1 MQNKSFAWVALG
13 LILFG
18 LLAVSMYRMKNAP
31 TAITDKDVVYGSV
44 SLPETIIQFA
54 AEGENGRIVD
64 TKPEK
69 GIGQLPV
76 GEYTTRLW
84 RTERKD
90 DEGNTW
96 ALTGQSFGDQG
107 LFEVNDSNQIKLD
120 IGEPL
125 IATVDARKSG
135 SMYSFNQII
144 KGRLDEHIELTRNGA
159 RPRAPKLNIKNKD
172 GSYDRT
178 FSFEYG

>member
-1 MQNKSFAWVALG
+1 MQNKSIVWIALG
-13 LILFG
+13 LIIFG

-31 TAITDKDVVYGSV
+31 TAISDKDLVFGSV
-44 SLPETIIQFA
+44 SLPETISQFA
-54 AEGENGRIVD
+54 ADGENGIVNVE
-64 TKPEK
+64 PEK

-84 RTERKD
+84 RSERED
-90 DEGNTW
+90 DEGNAW
-96 ALTGQSFGDQG
+96 ALTGQSFGDQS
-107 LFEVNDSNQIKLD
+107 LFEVNNSSQTKLD
-120 IGEPL
+120 IGEPI

-144 KGRLDEHIELTRNGA
+144 KGRLDEYIELTCNGA
-159 RPRAPKLNIKNKD
+159 RPQAPKLNIKNSD
-172 GSYDRT
+172 GTYDRT

>member
-1 MQNKSFAWVALG
+1 
-13 LILFG
+13 
-18 LLAVSMYRMKNAP
+18 MKNAP
-31 TAITDKDVVYGSV
+31 TAMDKDVVYGSV
-44 SLPETIIQFA
+44 GLPETISQFA
-54 AEGENGRIVD
+54 AEGEKGIVNI
-64 TKPEK
+64 KPDN

-76 GEYTTRLW
+76 GEYRSRLW

-90 DEGNTW
+90 DQGNTW
-96 ALTGQSFGDQG
+96 VLTGQIFDDQG
-107 LFEVNDSNQIKLD
+107 FFEVNDSNQIKLD

-135 SMYSFNQII
+135 SIYSFNQII

-159 RPRAPKLNIKNKD
+159 RPRAPRLNIKNND
-172 GSYDRT
+172 GTYNRT

>member
-1 MQNKSFAWVALG
+1 MQNKSIVWVALG
-13 LILFG
+13 LGLFG

-31 TAITDKDVVYGSV
+31 TAISDKDVVYGSV
-44 SLPETIIQFA
+44 SLPETISQFA
-54 AEGENGRIVD
+54 ADGENGIVNI
-64 TKPEK
+64 ELNK

-84 RTERKD
+84 RAERED
-90 DEGNTW
+90 DQGNTW
-96 ALTGQSFGDQG
+96 ALTGQSFGDQS

-120 IGEPL
+120 IGEPI

-135 SMYSFNQII
+135 SNYSFNQII

-159 RPRAPKLNIKNKD
+159 RPRAPKLNIKNSD
-172 GSYDRT
+172 GTYNRT

>member
-1 MQNKSFAWVALG
+1 MQNKYIVWVALG
-13 LILFG
+13 LIIFG

-31 TAITDKDVVYGSV
+31 TAITDKDAVSGSV
-44 SLPETIIQFA
+44 NLPETISQFA
-54 AEGENGRIVD
+54 AEGENGIINI
-64 TKPEK
+64 KPDK

-84 RTERKD
+84 RAERED
-90 DEGNTW
+90 DQGNAW
-96 ALTGQSFGDQG
+96 VLTGQNFVDQNF
-107 LFEVNDSNQIKLD
+107 FEVNNSNQIKLD
-120 IGEPL
+120 IGEPI

-135 SMYSFNQII
+135 SIYSFNLII
-144 KGRLDEHIELTRNGA
+144 KGRLDEHIELTQNGA
-159 RPRAPKLNIKNKD
+159 RPLAPKVNIKNSD

>member
-1 MQNKSFAWVALG
+1 MQNKSFVWVVLG

-18 LLAVSMYRMKNAP
+18 LLAVLTYRIKNAP
-31 TAITDKDVVYGSV
+31 TAIREKDVIYGSV
-44 SLPETIIQFA
+44 SLPETISQFA
-54 AEGENGRIVD
+54 AEGENGKTVNV
-64 TKPEK
+64 KPDK

-84 RTERKD
+84 RIERND

-96 ALTGQSFGDQG
+96 ALTGQIFDNQG
-107 LFEVNDSNQIKLD
+107 LFEVHDSNQTKLD
-120 IGEPL
+120 LGEPI
-125 IATVDARKSG
+125 IASVDARKSG
-135 SMYSFNQII
+135 SIYSFDQII
-144 KGRLDEHIELTRNGA
+144 KGRLDEYIELTRNGA

-172 GSYDRT
+172 GTYDRT

>member
-1 MQNKSFAWVALG
+1 MKNKYIIWLALG
-13 LILFG
+13 LGVFG

-44 SLPETIIQFA
+44 SLPETINQFA
-54 AEGENGRIVD
+54 AEGGNGIV
-64 TKPEK
+64 TIKPDK

-76 GEYTTRLW
+76 GEYRSRLW
-84 RTERKD
+84 RTERED
-90 DEGNTW
+90 DQGNTW
-96 ALTGQSFGDQG
+96 ALTGQSFGDQS

-120 IGEPL
+120 IGEPI
-125 IATVDARKSG
+125 IASVDARKSG

-159 RPRAPKLNIKNKD
+159 RPRAPKLNIKNSD
-172 GSYDRT
+172 GTYNRT
-178 FSFEYG
+178 FNFEYG

>member
-1 MQNKSFAWVALG
+1 MQNKSFIWVALG

-18 LLAVSMYRMKNAP
+18 LLAVSTYRMKNAP

-44 SLPETIIQFA
+44 GLPETISQFA
-54 AEGENGRIVD
+54 AEGENGIVNI
-64 TKPEK
+64 KPDK
-69 GIGQLPV
+69 GVGQLPV

-84 RTERKD
+84 RIERKG

-96 ALTGQSFGDQG
+96 ALTGQSFGDKG
-107 LFEVNDSNQIKLD
+107 LFEVNDSNRTKLD
-120 IGEPL
+120 IGEPV
-125 IATVDARKSG
+125 IATVEAGKSG
-135 SMYSFNQII
+135 SNYSFNQII

-172 GSYDRT
+172 GSYNRT

>member
-1 MQNKSFAWVALG
+1 MQNNYIVWLVLG
-13 LILFG
+13 LGLFG
-18 LLAVSMYRMKNAP
+18 LLVVSMYRLKNTP
-31 TAITDKDVVYGSV
+31 TAISDKDVVYGSV
-44 SLPETIIQFA
+44 NLPETITQFA
-54 AEGENGRIVD
+54 ADGENGIVNI
-64 TKPEK
+64 KPDK

-84 RTERKD
+84 RTERED
-90 DEGNTW
+90 DQGNTW
-96 ALTGQSFGDQG
+96 ILTGQSFGDQS

-120 IGEPL
+120 IGEP
-125 IATVDARKSG
+125 IISTVDARKSG
-135 SMYSFNQII
+135 SIYSFNQII

-172 GSYDRT
+172 GTYDRT